1 MMILLKSSLSSLSL
15 STLLPT
21 QTFFFFDQAFK
32 QGLHDLYNMFEEY
45 TQLSIVKTKNS
56 MISPMQFA
64 RAPRPTFYY
73 SEDHFTEK

>member
-1 MMILLKSSLSSLSL
+1 
-15 STLLPT
+15 
-21 QTFFFFDQAFK
+21 
-32 QGLHDLYNMFEEY
+32 MFEEY

-73 SEDHFTEK
+73 SEDHFTEKLIMHLIQNPNLDNYHVEKTNFIES